1 MTPEVIH
8 EVATSQAVWAIIC
21 IVFGGIV
28 FREMRIEN
36 IQNRQDAKRR
46 EERLM
51 EHLER
56 SNESQE
62 KTAKSLESISRNLE
76 TLEGRV
82 DRMEKYTYKK
92 GESE

>member
-56 SNESQE
+56 SNVSQE
-62 KTAKSLESISRNLE
+62 KTVKSLESISHNLE

-82 DRMEKYTYKK
+82 DRMEKYTYKH
-92 GESE
+92 GSDE